1 MWIHFAQSGD
11 HDCLTSF
18 VVTGFGQLDRA
29 HRDLEGC
36 LRGLAE
42 TVRARD
48 ASDARRRACLLVEML
63 AQHFG
68 DEEEIMRVTDYPLIS
83 PHKEC
88 HERLLSEARRF
99 ERDLARSSL
108 TPALTSL
115 ALLHLPELIR
125 YHMITTDFGM
135 AKHVLRVTHDSR
147 PRLAR
152 RRVPSVRPG

>member
-1 MWIHFAQSGD
+1 
-11 HDCLTSF
+11 
-18 VVTGFGQLDRA
+18 
-29 HRDLEGC
+29 
-36 LRGLAE
+36 
-42 TVRARD
+42 
-48 ASDARRRACLLVEML
+48 ML

-68 DEEEIMRVTDYPLIS
+68 DEEEIMRATDYPLIA

-99 ERDLARSSL
+99 ERDLARNSL

-125 YHMITTDFGM
+125 FHMIKTDFGM
-135 AKHVLRVTHDSR
+135 AKHVLRVTRDSR

-152 RRVPSVRPG
+152 RRTPPVRPG